1 MYRPMLV
8 FFLCVSSVST
18 AHSDREMSLKEMTE
32 DSLRRTIELSD
43 HVREADL
50 RARDQLG
57 SAEISQTPESARQN
71 SSSHSTSNDNHK

>member
-1 MYRPMLV
+1 MYRSMLI

-18 AHSDREMSLKEMTE
+18 AHSDHEMSLKEMTE

-43 HVREADL
+43 RVREADL

-57 SAEISQTPESARQN
+57 SAEISQTPESAGQN
-71 SSSHSTSNDNHK
+71 FSHSTSNDNHK